1 MNKSESIKNIAGA
14 LLVAQKNMGDA
25 TKGSKNP
32 FFKSSYADLNSIRE
46 VAIPAL
52 NAQGISVLQPT
63 DALTG
68 VVETLLLH
76 VSGEW
81 ISGTTKVVNTKGDA
95 QGEGS
100 GTSYARRYGLQSL
113 LNIGAVDD
121 DGEAAV
127 GRKNE
132 QKGNVTDNSAKVGKV
147 NTSEIQTSAT
157 VVEIHQQSG
166 VSANTKNTPK
176 SPGSNGVPSSTP
188 RLRPNKEAIAE
199 AFKKLEA
206 EKKVTKDGFKTK
218 YLSGAGLST
227 INDTQAAIAV
237 IKIQTDFPGVI

>member
-14 LLVAQKNMGDA
+14 LLVAQKTMGDA

-63 DALTG
+63 DALVG

-81 ISGTTKVVNTKGDA
+81 ISGTTKIVNTKGDA

-100 GTSYARRYGLQSL
+100 GVSYARRYGLQSL

-127 GRKNE
+127 GRKVETKNE
-132 QKGNVTDNSAKVGKV
+132 VKTVQAQPQESKPAAKEAAKPAAALPKKVGREDV
-147 NTSEIQTSAT
+147 A
-157 VVEIHQQSG
+157 
-166 VSANTKNTPK
+166 A
-176 SPGSNGVPSSTP
+176 
-188 RLRPNKEAIAE
+188 
-199 AFKKLEA
+199 AFKVLEA
-206 EKKVTKDGFKTK
+206 AKKVTKDEFKAK

-227 INDTQAAIAV
+227 INETQVQIAAI
-237 IKIQTDFPGVI
+237 KINTDFPGTIN